1 MFLVRLVVFAALA
14 IIAGAALLYLFS
26 KDRRYLRFIAQV
38 VRFTIVLFVIV
49 MLMFAFERLVAP
61 AL

>member
-1 MFLVRLVVFAALA
+1 MMLVRIVIFVALA
-14 IIAGAALLYLFS
+14 VIAGAALLYLFS

-38 VRFTIVLFVIV
+38 VRFTIVLFVVV